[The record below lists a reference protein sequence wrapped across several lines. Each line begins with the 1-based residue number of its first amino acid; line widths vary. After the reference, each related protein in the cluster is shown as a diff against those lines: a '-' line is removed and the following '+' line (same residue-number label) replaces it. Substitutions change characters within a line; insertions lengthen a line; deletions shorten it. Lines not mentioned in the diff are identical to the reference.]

1 MSTTKSIPEGLKPQ
15 ECERG
20 GHIKPPIAYIPEKD
34 IAEGQDRT
42 VKIKVSDDM
51 HLTVTVFHQGTPE
64 QFLSHVQMVLETIHQ
79 RKLDKAY
86 QDACKEDIEA
96 EKTLVKATEAK
107 DSCRGTDENP
117 PVIKMWKKA
126 TAAKTRTGENV
137 DSTIQ
142 AVFLQYSTLLSEEAS
157 RPWAKIVEAQID
169 CDPFTDIYGVQHT
182 EKRPR
187 SWNSF
192 MECVQLHLQT
202 VFRCDAAETLR
213 FYISNGLKKPNRV
226 PIRDFVRRVERLNGY
241 LSLLPC
247 LYYSSK
253 AAKSTKVVGPFDD
266 PDMASHILRMVP
278 RNWQDQYE
286 LTGATV
292 PQSVREL
299 LEALERIERAFPT
312 NTVGDGHKTTVK
324 SGDSSKRKMVSFN
337 ERIPKKHRRE
347 KHCSLCKK
355 HGGAHTTHNTPDC
368 RKYESNGNP
377 KKTFNGKKTNGPSR
391 GPERPARGGSSYA
404 QLSAKIDKLEKS
416 NKKMKRAINKKK
428 RKRHNDSDD
437 SDSS

>member
-1 MSTTKSIPEGLKPQ
+1 MKSIPEGLKPQ

-20 GHIKPPIAYIPEKD
+20 GRIKPPIAYIPEKE
-34 IAEGQDRT
+34 IIESQDRT
-42 VKIKVSDDM
+42 LKIKVSDDM

-86 QDACKEDIEA
+86 QDACKEDKEA
-96 EKTLVKATEAK
+96 EKKLVKATEAK
-107 DSCRGTDENP
+107 DGYRGTDENP
-117 PVIKMWKKA
+117 PVVKSWKKA
-126 TAAKTRTGENV
+126 TAVKTRTGETV
-137 DSTIQ
+137 ESTIQ
-142 AVFLQYSTLLSEEAS
+142 AIFLQYSTLLSEEAS
-157 RPWAKIVEAQID
+157 RPWAKIVEEQID
-169 CDPFTDIYGVQHT
+169 TAPFTDIYGVQHQ

-192 MECVQLHLQT
+192 MECVQLHLQS
-202 VFRCDAAETLR
+202 VFRYDAAETLR

-241 LSLLPC
+241 LTLLPC

-266 PDMASHILRMVP
+266 PDLASHILRMVP

-299 LEALERIERAFPT
+299 LEALQRIKRAFPT
-312 NTVGDGHKTTVK
+312 DKVGDGPKTTAK
-324 SGDSSKRKMVSFN
+324 SSDSSKRKMVSFD
-337 ERIPKKHRRE
+337 ERIPKKRRRE

-368 RKYESNGNP
+368 RKYESNGTP
-377 KKTFNGKKTNGPSR
+377 KKYFNGKKSSGTSH
-391 GPERPARGGSSYA
+391 GPEKPAGGGSSYA

-416 NKKMKRAINKKK
+416 NRKMKRAINKKK
-428 RKRHNDSDD
+428 RKRYNSDSDD